1 MNLRTLTFNDIGFA
15 LAQIN
20 REGWVASRAVF
31 ASIVEHDPAG
41 GLIAE
46 EHGRPVALLTTAN
59 FGPTGW
65 IGHLIVLPDYRKI
78 GLGSRMMQKAMEH
91 LQRHGVKTIRL
102 EADPPGMGIYQR
114 LGFME
119 EYESLRFRL
128 TRSTQPSPA
137 APLQPKDLADVLA
150 FDMKITG
157 EDRGR
162 YLQILYKNSQQAL
175 VMRRDNRLT
184 GYLLA
189 MPTSDGVNLGP
200 FLAEDRESAAALVD
214 AAPGG
219 ATTIG
224 LPALNQAG
232 IALLQELGFEQR
244 PANIRMYL
252 GPRPEQDTGNI
263 YGIAN
268 GATG

>member
-1 MNLRTLTFNDIGFA
+1 MILRTLTHSDIGFA
-15 LAQIN
+15 LSQIT
-20 REGWVASRAVF
+20 REGWVQSRAVF

-59 FGPTGW
+59 FGSTGW

-78 GLGSRMMQKAMEH
+78 GLGTRMMHKAMEH
-91 LQRHGVKTIRL
+91 LQKHGVSTIRI

-114 LGFME
+114 LGFE
-119 EYESLRFRL
+119 EEHESLRFRL
-128 TRSTQPSPA
+128 TRFNRPSPA
-137 APLQPKDLADVLA
+137 VELQEKDLADVLA
-150 FDMKITG
+150 FDIKTTG

-162 YLQILYKNSQQAL
+162 YLKILYKNSQQAL

-200 FLAEDRESAAALVD
+200 FLAEDPASAAALLD
-214 AAPGG
+214 AAPEGV
-219 ATTIG
+219 TTVG
-224 LPALNQAG
+224 LPATNPAG
-232 IALLQELGFEQR
+232 LALLQERGFEQS
-244 PANIRMYL
+244 PSSIRMYL
-252 GPRPEQDTGNI
+252 GPHPGQETTGI

>member
-1 MNLRTLTFNDIGFA
+1 MILRTLTLKDIGFA
-15 LAQIN
+15 LAQID
-20 REGWVASRAVF
+20 REGWVPSRAVF

-46 EHGRPVALLTTAN
+46 TGDGPVALLTTAN
-59 FGPTGW
+59 FGTTGW
-65 IGHLIVLPDYRKI
+65 IGHLIVLPEHRKI
-78 GLGSRMMQKAMEH
+78 GLGTRMMHKAMEH
-91 LQRHGVKTIRL
+91 LHRHGVSTIRL
-102 EADPPGMGIYQR
+102 EADPPGMGIYKR
-114 LGFME
+114 LGFVE
-119 EYESLRFRL
+119 EFESQRFRL

-137 APLQPKDLADVLA
+137 VPLEERDFSDVLA

-162 YLQILYKNSQQAL
+162 YLQILYKNSSKAL
-175 VMRRDNRLT
+175 VIRRDNRLT

-189 MPTSDGVNLGP
+189 MPTPDGVNLGP
-200 FLAEDRESAAALVD
+200 FLAEDRDSATELLN

-219 ATTIG
+219 VTTIG
-224 LPALNQAG
+224 LPVPNQAG
-232 IALLQELGFEQR
+232 TALLQDLGFEPR
-244 PANIRMYL
+244 PACARMYL
-252 GPRPEQDTGNI
+252 GPSPEQNAACI

>member
-1 MNLRTLTFNDIGFA
+1 MILRTLAFSDIGFA
-15 LAQIN
+15 LAQIT
-20 REGWVASRAVF
+20 REGWVQSRAIF

-59 FGPTGW
+59 FGSTGW

-78 GLGSRMMQKAMEH
+78 GLGTRMMHKAMEH
-91 LQRHGVKTIRL
+91 LQRHGAATIRL

-114 LGFME
+114 LGFMKE
-119 EYESLRFRL
+119 HESLRFRA
-128 TRSTQPSPA
+128 TRSPRPSPA
-137 APLQPKDLADVLA
+137 VELQEKDLADVLA
-150 FDMKITG
+150 FDIKTTG
-157 EDRGR
+157 EDRGS
-162 YLQILYKNSQQAL
+162 YLKILYKNSQQAL

-200 FLAEDRESAAALVD
+200 FLAEDPATAEALLD

-219 ATTIG
+219 TTTLG
-224 LPALNQAG
+224 LPAPNQAG
-232 IALLQELGFEQR
+232 AALLLERGFEQR
-244 PANIRMYL
+244 PSSIRMYL
-252 GPRPEQDTGNI
+252 GPRPEQNTAGI

>member
-1 MNLRTLTFNDIGFA
+1 MILRTLTFSDIGFA
-15 LAQIN
+15 LSQIT
-20 REGWVASRAVF
+20 REGWVQSRAVF

-46 EHGRPVALLTTAN
+46 SGDGPAALLTTAN
-59 FGPTGW
+59 FGSTGW
-65 IGHLIVLPDYRKI
+65 IGHLIVLPEHRKI
-78 GLGSRMMQKAMEH
+78 GLGTRMMHKAMEH
-91 LQRHGVKTIRL
+91 LHKHGVSTIRL
-102 EADPPGMGIYQR
+102 EADPPGMGIYRR
-114 LGFME
+114 LGFVE
-119 EYESLRFRL
+119 EHESLRFRA

-137 APLQPKDLADVLA
+137 VALQEKDLADVLA
-150 FDMKITG
+150 FDIKTTG

-162 YLQILYKNSQQAL
+162 YLEILYKNSQQAL

-200 FLAEDRESAAALVD
+200 FLAEDRATAEALLSAAPDGVSTL
-214 AAPGG
+214 
-219 ATTIG
+219 G
-224 LPALNQAG
+224 LPASNHEG
-232 IALLQELGFEQR
+232 VALMQELGFEQR
-244 PANIRMYL
+244 PSCTRMHL
-252 GPRPEQDTGNI
+252 GPRPEQNAACI

>member
-1 MNLRTLTFNDIGFA
+1 MILRTLTPQDIGFA
-15 LAQIN
+15 LAQIT
-20 REGWVASRAVF
+20 REGWVQSRAVF
-31 ASIVEHDPAG
+31 ASVVEHDPAG

-59 FGPTGW
+59 FGSTGW

-78 GLGSRMMQKAMEH
+78 GLGTRMMHKAIEH
-91 LQRHGVKTIRL
+91 LQRHGVTTIRL
-102 EADPPGMGIYQR
+102 EADPPGMGIYRR
-114 LGFME
+114 LGFEE

-137 APLQPKDLADVLA
+137 APLQEKDLADILA

-157 EDRGR
+157 EDRGN
-162 YLQILYKNSQQAL
+162 YLRILRKNSQQAL
-175 VMRRDNRLT
+175 VMRRDHRLT

-200 FLAEDRESAAALVD
+200 FLAADRESAAALLH
-214 AAPGG
+214 AAPDG
-219 ATTIG
+219 TTTVG
-224 LPALNQAG
+224 LPAENREG
-232 IALLQELGFEQR
+232 VVLLQELGFEPR
-244 PANIRMYL
+244 PSSIRMHL
-252 GPRPEQDTGNI
+252 GPRPEQDSTSI